1 MIGFKD
7 AEMNI
12 LMYYEYCVN
21 FKKLE
26 EERTCFLL
34 PFSANM
40 L

>member
-12 LMYYEYCVN
+12 LLYYECCVN
-21 FKKLE
+21 FKKPGV
-26 EERTCFLL
+26 ERTRILL
-34 PFSANM
+34 PFSVNM